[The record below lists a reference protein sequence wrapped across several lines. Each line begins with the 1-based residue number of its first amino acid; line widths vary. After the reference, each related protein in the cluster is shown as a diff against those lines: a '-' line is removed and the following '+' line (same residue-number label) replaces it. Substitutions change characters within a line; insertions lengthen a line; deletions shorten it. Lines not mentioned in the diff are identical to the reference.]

1 MKTFFT
7 LAFIALVASGI
18 ELEKKD
24 FDGKVNGKGEGL
36 CENGENCFDLAQI
49 ETEKKDFGG
58 KVNGKGTGLCKNGK
72 NCLGLAQIEK
82 P

>member
-24 FDGKVNGKGEGL
+24 FGKKVCAKGEGH
-36 CENGENCFDLAQI
+36 CENGEKFDLAQI
-49 ETEKKDFGG
+49 ETEKKDVGG
-58 KVNGKGTGLCKNGK
+58 KVNGKGTENGEK
-72 NCLGLAQIEK
+72 FDLAQIEK